1 MRTKQLFLIL
11 ALLCAMVQGAWAD
24 VSTLYADG
32 VFTGF
37 TATSGTGDNYQNLV
51 VGNNVSEMRFTQGC
65 PSGVEFHSSGYLVPT
80 GDGFWGR

>member
-1 MRTKQLFLIL
+1 MIKKKILMML
-11 ALLCAMVQGAWAD
+11 ALLLTAVTGAWAD

-51 VGNNVSEMRFTQGC
+51 DGNIRYQ
-65 PSGVEFHSSGYLVPT
+65 
-80 GDGFWGR
+80 